1 MKFALTGNTKDEI
14 VQVLMEKFSLGK
26 TSVYNKF
33 KSLEISITKKDGI
46 FGLSQ
51 EDLDNFQGLEDWI
64 QAGNST
70 NTYPAIANKS
80 AIVQSSSG
88 ELEENSTYLH
98 SENIQE
104 PQEILQLIRA
114 GQEKGAGALIA
125 QNLIA
130 QQVIS
135 NPDSLPEDLR
145 QAVYRSEAAI
155 APKSVDPMKYANRF
169 LQFMNLQESQ
179 AA

>member
-33 KSLEISITKKDGI
+33 KLLEISITKQGKI

-51 EDLDNFQGLEDWI
+51 EDLDNFQGLEDWL

-70 NTYPAIANKS
+70 NTYSPIANKS

-104 PQEILQLIRA
+104 PAEILQLIRA

-125 QNLIA
+125 QNMIA

-145 QAVYRSEAAI
+145 QAVYRSEVAI